1 MNKTNF
7 FKKVLFTLLFVS
19 NFTFA
24 GAYSL
29 KDAVNSTLLNNEGL
43 QIEKK
48 KLEIAI
54 LEKPKAATEFL
65 PSINIDLNKTFYNPN
80 NDEDKPYNGKSSF
93 NKESFGLSIQQDI
106 FTGTHHTTTTISTHL
121 SCSQPANDRSASIQ

>member
-1 MNKTNF
+1 MNRNNF
-7 FKKVLFTLLFVS
+7 LKKALFTLFFVS

-29 KDAVNSTLLNNEGL
+29 KDAVNSTLLNNEVL

-48 KLEIAI
+48 KLEMAI

-65 PSINIDLNKTFYNPN
+65 PNINVELSKTFYNPN
-80 NDEDKPYNGKSSF
+80 NPEGQPYNGKSSF

-106 FTGTHHTTTTISTHL
+106 FRRFYNCKN
-121 SCSQPANDRSASIQ
+121 CSS

>member
-54 LEKPKAATEFL
+54 LEKPKAATPKPAATPKATPTPKPIAQSQDEWVE
-65 PSINIDLNKTFYNPN
+65 
-80 NDEDKPYNGKSSF
+80 DEDGNFIKKG
-93 NKESFGLSIQQDI
+93 D
-106 FTGTHHTTTTISTHL
+106 
-121 SCSQPANDRSASIQ
+121 